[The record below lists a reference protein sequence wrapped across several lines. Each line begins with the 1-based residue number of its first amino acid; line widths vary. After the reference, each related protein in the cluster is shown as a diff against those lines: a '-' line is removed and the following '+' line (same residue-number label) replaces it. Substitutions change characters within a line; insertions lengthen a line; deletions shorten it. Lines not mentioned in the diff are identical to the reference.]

1 MATAK
6 PQLITFAASHFCEK
20 ARWALD
26 WHGIAYEEV
35 GWPPGLHQILAKR
48 HGLKEAKVPIVFE
61 GEDVVQGTVAIVDWA
76 DRKDQNQDRTLTPKA
91 ERSEASEIE
100 NRVGEVIG
108 IHVRRLAF
116 AELLPAHAHVVKSA
130 LFHGATGWRR
140 LAGSV
145 MWPVSRRVM
154 VRVFDI
160 VPGAAEES
168 CSKLEEEFDWLEE
181 KLADGRTYLVG
192 DRFSRADLTV
202 ASLLAQFARPNE
214 LGIHHTMSGSDS
226 LAGVLDRWSKRP
238 IMRWVR
244 SQYEMH
250 RAA

>member
-1 MATAK
+1 MATAR

-26 WHGIAYEEV
+26 WHGISYEEV

-48 HGLKEAKVPIVFE
+48 RGLKEARVPIVFD
-61 GEDVVQGTVAIVDWA
+61 GDDVVQGSGAIVDWA
-76 DRKDQNQDRTLTPKA
+76 DRKDPNPDRTLTPKT
-91 ERSEASEIE
+91 EFSEASEIE
-100 NRVGEVIG
+100 NRVGDVIG
-108 IHVRRLAF
+108 VHVRRWEF
-116 AELLPAHAHVVKSA
+116 AQLLPAHAHVVKSA

-140 LAGSV
+140 IAGNM

-154 VRVFDI
+154 VRAFDI
-160 VPGAAEES
+160 VPGASEDS
-168 CSKLEEEFDWLEE
+168 RSRLEKEFDWLEE
-181 KLADGRTYLVG
+181 KLADGRTYFVG

-202 ASLLAQFARPNE
+202 ASLLAHFARPNE
-214 LGIHHTMSGSDS
+214 LAIHHTISGSDS
-226 LAGVLDRWSKRP
+226 FAAVVDRWSKRP

-250 RAA
+250 RAC